1 VTPDSPDDE
10 RIVPVPE
17 RCRSAHGVFTHR
29 PVDGSADFPAP
40 AGALLRRFGADE
52 DAVARLA
59 ERPHVRMFVTD
70 VPLDA
75 ARDAAG
81 QARRDA
87 AAFAD
92 EHDGVLVD
100 LAVPRI
106 VEDATA
112 TGAAAWVG
120 IDVDPLG
127 LTTRGLEAFG
137 LPELRLDGVDTSDAA
152 PSIALMLGVA
162 QRLLTEWP
170 THDPVGP
177 AAITL
182 HDIALAYGDPGD
194 ARAESGRR
202 CDLLIALHD
211 GELVL
216 TVLGDPATDLFT

>member
-1 VTPDSPDDE
+1 MTPGRPDE

-17 RCRSAHGVFTHR
+17 RCRSVHGVFTHE

-40 AGALLRRFGADE
+40 AGALLRRFGAAEESVD
-52 DAVARLA
+52 RLA
-59 ERPHVRMFVTD
+59 ERPHVRMFMTD

-81 QARRDA
+81 DARRDA
-87 AAFAD
+87 AAFAA

-112 TGAAAWVG
+112 EGAAAWVAV
-120 IDVDPLG
+120 DVDPLG

-137 LPELRLDGVDTSDAA
+137 LPELRLDDVDTSDAA

-170 THDPVGP
+170 ANDPVGP
-177 AAITL
+177 ASVTL
-182 HDIALAYGDPGD
+182 HDVALAYGDPGD
-194 ARAESGRR
+194 DRTESSRR

-211 GELVL
+211 RELVL
-216 TVLGDPATDLFT
+216 TLLGDPATDLFA